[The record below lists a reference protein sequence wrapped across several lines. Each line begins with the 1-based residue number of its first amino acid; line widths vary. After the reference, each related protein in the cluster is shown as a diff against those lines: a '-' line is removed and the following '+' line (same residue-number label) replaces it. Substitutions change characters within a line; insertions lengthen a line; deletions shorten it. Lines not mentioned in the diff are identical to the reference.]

1 MENKELRR
9 ADFITSVILMLFGLW
24 ILSQALQMPL
34 KDTYGGV
41 RSVWYVS
48 PALLPLFLSGIIFLF
63 GIILL
68 IHSIKTGGS
77 SYFIETI
84 KKIDFNLAKMPE
96 STMRFIAILTAFL
109 SFVYLNIPRVD
120 FFLSAMLFLVYFISV
135 FYFDNINLMKKL
147 TVFYL
152 IWTLLFIVFY
162 ATKISKILNNAF
174 VYSMDVLALL
184 FIIAYIIYT
193 FILIRSD
200 KELIKKFRITLIVV
214 ILVPLIIC
222 PIFKF
227 QLLVLMP
234 KEGGIID
241 LMSLI
246 FYSIKDALAK

>member
-1 MENKELRR
+1 
-9 ADFITSVILMLFGLW
+9 MLFGLW
-24 ILSQALQMPL
+24 IFSQAIQMPL

-77 SYFIETI
+77 SYFLETV
-84 KKIDFNLAKMPE
+84 KKIEFNLAKLPD

-109 SFVYLNIPRVD
+109 TFVYLNIPRVD
-120 FFLSAMLFLVYFISV
+120 FFLSAMLFLVYFISI
-135 FYFDNINLMKKL
+135 FYFEDINLMKKL

-152 IWTLLFIVFY
+152 IWTLLFILLF
-162 ATKISKILNNAF
+162 ATKTSKILNDAF
-174 VYSMDVLALL
+174 IYSIDVIALI
-184 FIIAYIIYT
+184 FFIAYVIYT
-193 FILIRSD
+193 SILIRSN
-200 KELIKKFRITLIVV
+200 KELRKKFRTTLIVG
-214 ILVPLIIC
+214 ILVPLIIT

-227 QLLVLMP
+227 RLLVLMP

-246 FYSIKDALAK
+246 FYSIKDLLAK